1 MSASVRILL
10 LEDEPA
16 QRLLL
21 AAYLRQA
28 GFQVQEAAALGAAR
42 ALVAHEPPHL
52 ALVDLNLPDGDGLDL
67 ARELRRLKVP
77 VVILTCRA
85 EDRVRALEGSA
96 DDFLDKPF
104 DPRELLARVR
114 NLLRRSGLGGGATG
128 AVLGP
133 YRLDRERR
141 QVLHESGVPLALTR
155 GEYEILAELAEARG
169 RALCRAELAEAV
181 SADGQAGS
189 LRSVDVL
196 VSRLRRKLEADPGH
210 PRLLLTVPGY
220 GYRVGE

>member
-1 MSASVRILL
+1 VSASVRILL
-10 LEDEPA
+10 LEDELA

-28 GFQVQEAAALGAAR
+28 GFQVQEAATLAEAR
-42 ALVAHEPPHL
+42 ALAAREAPHL
-52 ALVDLNLPDGDGLDL
+52 ALVDLNLPDGDGLGL
-67 ARELRRLKVP
+67 ARELRRLNLP

-114 NLLRRSGLGGGATG
+114 NLLRRSGPGGGA
-128 AVLGP
+128 AVEALGC
-133 YRLDRERR
+133 YRLDRGRR
-141 QVLHESGVPLALTR
+141 QVLLESGAPLALTR

-181 SADGQAGS
+181 SPEGQAAS

-220 GYRVGE
+220 GYRLGE